1 MEFIF
6 ILVLGLMTGY
16 QAGKAGQKQIAIEN
30 KGYCVLKD
38 LDGRQE
44 CYQINKVEDEKLAK
58 IIKDKE
64 D

>member
-1 MEFIF
+1 MATIF

-30 KGYCVLKD
+30 KGYCVYKD
-38 LDGRQE
+38 LGKHD
-44 CYQINKVEDEKLAK
+44 CYQVEKVENPKVAQV
-58 IIKDKE
+58 IKSKE